1 MMVEIANKKYREL
14 LLNEAPPVFNISNS
28 FEPITIYELAKLI
41 GSHLNVSVKKGAAN
55 SNLYFAPKLVKVY
68 PERFL
73 KIFPKYKFM
82 NIKEGT
88 KKVCDEAKRTFS
100 NKSNLIN

>member
-1 MMVEIANKKYREL
+1 MEL
-14 LLNEAPPVFNISNS
+14 LLDEAPPVFNISNS

-41 GSHLNVSVKKGAAN
+41 GSNLNVSVKGPAN

-73 KIFPKYKFM
+73 KIFPKYKFI

-88 KKVCDEAKRTFS
+88 KKVCDEAKRNFF

>member
-1 MMVEIANKKYREL
+1 MMVEIANRDYKKL
-14 LLNEAPPVFNISNS
+14 LLDEAPPVFNISNS

-41 GSHLNVSVKKGAAN
+41 GSYLNVSVRKGPAN

-73 KIFPKYKFM
+73 KIFPKYKFLT
-82 NIKEGT
+82 IREGI
-88 KKVCDEAKRTFS
+88 KKVCNEAQKNFS
-100 NKSNLIN
+100 ITMNQ